1 MKIYNI
7 KNYFK
12 ICILFIIFY
21 FGSSHNNNSVF
32 NKNICK
38 QLNNKYSLS
47 NKNMIYYMCKKNIKQ
62 RYNTSAVLSKNI
74 LRKYIFIINI
84 VLIYIIY
91 INI

>member
-1 MKIYNI
+1 MITFNI
-7 KNYFK
+7 KNYLK

-21 FGSSHNNNSVF
+21 IGSSHNNKSVV

-38 QLNNKYSLS
+38 QLNNKYPLS
-47 NKNMIYYMCKKNIKQ
+47 SKNIIYYMCKKNIKKK
-62 RYNTSAVLSKNI
+62 YITSAVLPKDI

-84 VLIYIIY
+84 VIIYIIY